1 MQLLQSFFAFC
12 HKSFFQAPISETQVR
27 KESIYNRI
35 ASLYINMYSTCEYK
49 GRRQSPHPGKKQQT
63 DQVSGA
69 RLDDSLHVCLPRLV
83 GGGKIY
89 NIPMFETIEG

>member
-69 RLDDSLHVCLPRLV
+69 RLWMTLSMSASQDWWVEERFTIFQCL
-83 GGGKIY
+83 KQ
-89 NIPMFETIEG
+89 